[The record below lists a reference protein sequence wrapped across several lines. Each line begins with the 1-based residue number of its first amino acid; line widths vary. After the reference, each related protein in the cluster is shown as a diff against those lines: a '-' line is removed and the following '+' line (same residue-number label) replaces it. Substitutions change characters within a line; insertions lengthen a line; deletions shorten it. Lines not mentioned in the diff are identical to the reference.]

1 MKVIK
6 TEEELK
12 EVFHDDNPMP
22 PGVID
27 TAGYRNLGFDCGCGD
42 THGVNDPSI
51 QQIANFRPVKV
62 LFKCSSHYT
71 KVRIKGIFSQTC
83 VSEATWSISLSD
95 KIVKKRGL

>member
-1 MKVIK
+1 MDS
-6 TEEELK
+6 
-12 EVFHDDNPMP
+12 FFDDNPMP

-95 KIVKKRGL
+95 EIVKKRGL

>member
-1 MKVIK
+1 MRTIESKYEFL
-6 TEEELK
+6 TAMAEQTA
-12 EVFHDDNPMP
+12 MP
-22 PGVID
+22 ASVMSTG
-27 TAGYRNLGFDCGCGD
+27 GYRNLGFDCGCGD
-42 THGVNDPSI
+42 VHGVNDPLV

-95 KIVKKRGL
+95 EIVKKRGL

>member
-6 TEEELK
+6 SEEELK

-42 THGVNDPSI
+42 THGVNDPYI

>member
-1 MKVIK
+1 MMKIIK
-6 TEEELK
+6 SEEELK

-62 LFKCSSHYT
+62 LFKHHEIVPT
-71 KVRIKGIFSQTC
+71 IFWGSNPNT
-83 VSEATWSISLSD
+83 VS
-95 KIVKKRGL
+95 